1 MKNNILAILSLLMIA
16 SCSIQSSQYNFI
28 KNIALNEENNRP
40 EKNWTSRWLNKNTD
54 LYAINIKDQ
63 IIFADEK
70 INIFFKDDQIYK
82 VTGLLENDAV
92 IEIEKSDN
100 RLSYKINGI
109 PISSDYCSAQSML
122 DDNKGFLGYTQSCEA
137 ERQGV
142 SYRNQIL
149 LDSNNLITSLIFK
162 IHPNYPQLKLRKK

>member
-1 MKNNILAILSLLMIA
+1 MRKIIG
-16 SCSIQSSQYNFI
+16 Q
-28 KNIALNEENNRP
+28 
-40 EKNWTSRWLNKNTD
+40 KNWTSRWLNKNTD

-100 RLSYKINGI
+100 RLSCKINGI

-122 DDNKGFLGYTQSCEA
+122 DDNKSFLNTLNHVRPSD
-137 ERQGV
+137 RV

-162 IHPNYPQLKLRKK
+162 IHPNCPHLKLKKIVN